1 MKKNKSEQYTFARE
15 EKEILEILAS
25 FEKELGE
32 KLQESKGE
40 VERVEYYENFA
51 IKGIKDSEISGVFV
65 TKGKDV
71 DGNISYHVYYRDPSN
86 EILSIDHE
94 GKIQIN
100 PQWKEAIGYIDFETI
115 MDINGRELG
124 NLKGI
129 SEKMEPEEMEKK
141 LKVAQ
146 KGKDNKQQENEKNEE
161 TAQVEENLKEQGE
174 DLQIRN
180 YRKIKDENLDKQ
192 MKGTF
197 KSSEEK
203 GVAYSGKLN
212 AFILVEKVNGK
223 FQRVEGIEP
232 SKPTMKSVISIN
244 EDGSKIEKKVPH
256 ALMKTKNPK
265 KEMSITIG
273 QYGYVEAATID
284 RLPCNERVEMQ
295 LRQDGEGIEG
305 KRTKELQNLQ
315 TREGPEAIHELA
327 HEFNEE
333 TEERKDEAT
342 SLDQLRDDENNTN
355 DGMNYSDDEERRI
368 EEEAAKAKVSVRE
381 FKDHLE
387 KLDRGTLEEKIEVVH
402 AEIEL
407 EYGAPSREKN

>member
-1 MKKNKSEQYTFARE
+1 MENDKYTFGPD
-15 EKEILEILAS
+15 EKQILEILAS
-25 FEKELGE
+25 FEEELQE
-32 KLQESKGE
+32 RLQESKGE
-40 VERVEYYENFA
+40 VERVKYYEKFQM
-51 IKGIKDSEISGVFV
+51 KGIDFKNIFITTE
-65 TKGKDV
+65 KDV
-71 DGNISYHVYYRDPSN
+71 DGNLSYHVYCGDSSN
-86 EILSIDHE
+86 ELLSVDADGNI
-94 GKIQIN
+94 KIRPELQAFLGDLN
-100 PQWKEAIGYIDFETI
+100 LDEI
-115 MDINGRELG
+115 ME
-124 NLKGI
+124 
-129 SEKMEPEEMEKK
+129 
-141 LKVAQ
+141 
-146 KGKDNKQQENEKNEE
+146 ENEKQPKRLKGVSEKVKPEEVQEKLKKQQKEEQLPKERQDTEEEQINED
-161 TAQVEENLKEQGE
+161 LKDEKQE

-295 LRQDGEGIEG
+295 LRQDGEGLEG

-315 TREGPEAIHELA
+315 TREGPESIHELA

-355 DGMNYSDDEERRI
+355 DEMNYSDDEERRI

>member
-1 MKKNKSEQYTFARE
+1 MENDKYTFGSD
-15 EKEILEILAS
+15 EKQILEILAS
-25 FEKELGE
+25 FEEELQE
-32 KLQESKGE
+32 RLQESKGE
-40 VERVEYYENFA
+40 VERVKYYEKFQMQ
-51 IKGIKDSEISGVFV
+51 GIDFKNIFITTE
-65 TKGKDV
+65 KDV
-71 DGNISYHVYYRDPSN
+71 DGNLSYHVYCGDTSN
-86 EILSIDHE
+86 ELLSIEAD
-94 GKIQIN
+94 GNIKIRPELQAFLGDLN
-100 PQWKEAIGYIDFETI
+100 LDEI
-115 MDINGRELG
+115 MEENEKQPKR
-124 NLKGI
+124 LKGI
-129 SEKMEPEEMEKK
+129 SEKAKPEEVQEK
-141 LKVAQ
+141 LKQQQ
-146 KGKDNKQQENEKNEE
+146 KEEQLQKEGQDTEEEQINEDLKDEKQ
-161 TAQVEENLKEQGE
+161 E
-174 DLQIRN
+174 DLQIKN

-203 GVAYSGKLN
+203 GVAYSEKLN

-223 FQRVEGIEP
+223 FQRVEVIEP

-244 EDGSKIEKKVPH
+244 EDGRKIERKVPH

-295 LRQDGEGIEG
+295 LRQDGEGLEG

-315 TREGPEAIHELA
+315 TREGPEVIHELA
-327 HEFNEE
+327 HEFNKE
-333 TEERKDEAT
+333 TEKRRDEAT
-342 SLDQLRDDENNTN
+342 SLDQLRDDGNNTN

-368 EEEAAKAKVSVRE
+368 EEEAVKAKVSVKE

-407 EYGAPSREKN
+407 EYGAPSREKNKE